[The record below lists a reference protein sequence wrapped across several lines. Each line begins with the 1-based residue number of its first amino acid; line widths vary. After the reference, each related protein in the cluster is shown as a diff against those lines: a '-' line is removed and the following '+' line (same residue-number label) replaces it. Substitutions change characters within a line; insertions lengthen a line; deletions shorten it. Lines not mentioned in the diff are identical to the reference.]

1 MPPAWPQLKANS
13 MIFLRPTWVLPPS
26 RVVFYLLFGVAGI
39 SVAMAQLPARTPID
53 PAKEL
58 AAIKVASKLDSDP
71 ADSQAVQQVCTACHS
86 SSQFLGT
93 PRSSSRWEQLFGQM
107 AQLGASPTDA
117 QVDQIVR
124 YFQRNLTV
132 INVNSSPMEELG
144 PTLQTDPDVTN
155 AIVERRSQHKFTS
168 IADLAT
174 IRGVDRSVLV
184 QLKDRLQ
191 F

>member
-1 MPPAWPQLKANS
+1 MAS
-13 MIFLRPTWVLPPS
+13 RFYPTGPSQGGRVLLS
-26 RVVFYLLFGVAGI
+26 AALLGLLA
-39 SVAMAQLPARTPID
+39 SAAMAQLPPRPVID

-58 AAIKVASKLDSDP
+58 SAIKAASDLDNSP

-107 AQLGASPTDA
+107 ARLGARPNDA

-132 INVNSSPMEELG
+132 INVNTSPLEELG
-144 PTLQTDPDVTN
+144 PTLQTDPETTT
-155 AIVERRSQHKFTS
+155 AIVMRRSQRKFTGIS
-168 IADLAT
+168 DLAAT
-174 IRGVDRSVLV
+174 PGVDRSVLI

>member
-1 MPPAWPQLKANS
+1 MRFRPSHTRPPGGGRV
-13 MIFLRPTWVLPPS
+13 FLSLAFFAALCAPVL
-26 RVVFYLLFGVAGI
+26 
-39 SVAMAQLPARTPID
+39 AQLPPRPVID

-58 AAIKVASKLDSDP
+58 AAIKAASVLDDNP

-93 PRSSSRWEQLFGQM
+93 PRSSSRWEDLFGQM
-107 AQLGASPTDA
+107 ARQGAHPTDA

-132 INVNSSPMEELG
+132 VNVNTSPMEELG
-144 PTLQTDPDVTN
+144 PTLQTGDETTT
-155 AIVERRSQHKFTS
+155 AIVMRRAQKKFS
-168 IADLAT
+168 GIADLAA
-174 IRGVDRSVLV
+174 IKGVDRSVLEL
-184 QLKDRLQ
+184 LKDRLQ

>member
-1 MPPAWPQLKANS
+1 MTPRVPPT
-13 MIFLRPTWVLPPS
+13 RPS
-26 RVVFYLLFGVAGI
+26 QGGRVLLFAALLGLLGADM
-39 SVAMAQLPARTPID
+39 AMAQLPARPVID
-53 PAKEL
+53 SVKEL
-58 AAIKVASKLDSDP
+58 AAIKAASDLDDSP
-71 ADSQAVQQVCTACHS
+71 ADSQTVQQICTACHS

-107 AQLGASPTDA
+107 ARLGARPNDA

-132 INVNSSPMEELG
+132 VNVNTSPLEELG
-144 PTLQTDPDVTN
+144 PTLQTDPETTT
-155 AIVERRSQHKFTS
+155 AIVMRRGQRKFTG
-168 IADLAT
+168 IPDLAAT
-174 IRGVDRSVLV
+174 TGVDRSVLV

>member
-1 MPPAWPQLKANS
+1 MTFQFPITRS
-13 MIFLRPTWVLPPS
+13 SRGGRVLLS
-26 RVVFYLLFGVAGI
+26 AVLLGALGI
-39 SVAMAQLPARTPID
+39 GTAMAQLPARPVID

-58 AAIKVASKLDSDP
+58 AAIKAASDLDSDP
-71 ADSQAVQQVCTACHS
+71 ADARAVQEICTACHS

-107 AQLGASPTDA
+107 AQLGARPDDA

-132 INVNSSPMEELG
+132 INVNTSPMEELG
-144 PTLQTDPDVTN
+144 PTLQTDPDATT
-155 AIVERRSQHKFTS
+155 AIVLRRGLRKFTG
-168 IADLAT
+168 IADLAA
-174 IRGVDRSVLV
+174 IPGVKRSVLE